1 MPSYP
6 QHVLAV
12 LVGDRQHAI
21 RRDLASARRFR
32 LRRSVAAAFHS
43 LAGAL
48 DACGAAFDDE
58 PGTGDVATATSR

>member
-12 LVGDRQHAI
+12 LVVDRQHAI

-43 LAGAL
+43 LAGTL
-48 DACGAAFDDE
+48 DALGAAFDDE
-58 PGTGDVATATSR
+58 PGTVRA